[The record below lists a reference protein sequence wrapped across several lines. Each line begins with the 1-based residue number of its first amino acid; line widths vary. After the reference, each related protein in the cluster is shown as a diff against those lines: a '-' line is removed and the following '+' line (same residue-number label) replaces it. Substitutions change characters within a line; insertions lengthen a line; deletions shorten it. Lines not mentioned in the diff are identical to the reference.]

1 MSGWEIEP
9 EKDIAEDRDEDP
21 YSDEGYET
29 EIPRIKTGVAGVD
42 SQIQGG
48 IPEHSLIVTI
58 GAPGTGKTV
67 FGLEF
72 LREALRNDEK
82 AMFIA
87 LEQSDTDILQT
98 AREFGWNFDHHVD
111 CGDLVVIDLDP
122 LEMVGHLDTIRRELP
137 VLIDEFGASRL
148 VLDSVSVLEMMYDD
162 QATRRTQIFDLLNS
176 LKTVGVTPM
185 LTSEASEESAYASK
199 YGIVEYLSDAE
210 LIFRYVR
217 SSDDFRET
225 RMALEIQ
232 KIRDANHSRE
242 IKPYSLTATGM
253 SVYKEANIF

>member
-1 MSGWEIEP
+1 MP
-9 EKDIAEDRDEDP
+9 EWNMEGGRDDDP
-21 YSDEGYET
+21 FSDEGFET

-42 SQIQGG
+42 DQIQGG

-58 GAPGTGKTV
+58 GGPGTGKTV

-72 LREALRNDEK
+72 LREALRNDQK

-98 AREFGWNFDHHVD
+98 ARELGWSFDQHVE

-137 VLIDEFGASRL
+137 ILIKQFGASRL

-176 LKTVGVTPM
+176 LKNAGVTTM

-210 LIFRYVR
+210 LVFRYIR
-217 SSDDFRET
+217 SADDFRET

-253 SVYKEANIF
+253 SVYEEANIF